1 MAQARGITVNISASI
16 STTSGA
22 PVRYSESFTV
32 YAQSGMDHIEALARV
47 VTEIEHFKTYLD
59 KSVRMRITAAGDD
72 GVSDSVP
79 SGPAGESPD

>member
-1 MAQARGITVNISASI
+1 M
-16 STTSGA
+16 
-22 PVRYSESFTV
+22 